1 MVRRAEE
8 PAPSGSGPI
17 SPGPAATGKIS
28 PGHISPGRISPDA
41 VLASIRD
48 PARLA
53 VLRSMCLEGVPSGP
67 VFDRMTR
74 LAARLL
80 GAPVALGTIVDHDR
94 QVIASS
100 WDREDRYHV
109 GTEMP
114 LAYSF
119 CQFAVADRQPFVVED
134 ARTHPLVQDNP
145 AVTEKG
151 VLAYAGIPLVV
162 AGQALGSLCVLD
174 FVPRE
179 WTADQLDVLRDLA
192 AGASAELELRNALE
206 EARGRAATEAI
217 VRRLE
222 AVQRVTD
229 AALHDRPVNELL
241 DELLERIRS
250 ALAADTATLLLLDAD
265 GRELRVRAS
274 AGMAEEVDQQVRIPV
289 GSGIAGRIAATG
301 EPAVVRDLSRAEVAS
316 PVLRRRLRSLLGV
329 PLFAEGRVFG
339 VMHVGTQE
347 PRDFD
352 TDDVRLLQ
360 LVAERAATAIERA
373 QLHER
378 ERLARIAAEAANR
391 AKSEFL
397 AVMSHELR
405 TPLNVIGGYAQLLLD
420 GLQGEVPT
428 GQRGWLDR
436 IQKSQRHL
444 LGMIDR
450 ILRYVD
456 VDAGREVYIIEP
468 LDMGALLAELAPGI
482 ETECRE
488 KGLEFELRSCPEA
501 SHALADR
508 SRVRQIVQDLVSN
521 AIKFTPRGG
530 RLTISC
536 STADEWVVIEVEDT
550 GPGIP
555 AERLDDIFGEFVQL
569 DQSST
574 RRHEGIG
581 LGLAISRSVARAMG
595 GDFEVRSVV
604 GAGTTMVLR
613 LPAARE
619 PVPNE

>member
-1 MVRRAEE
+1 MARPTEE
-8 PAPSGSGPI
+8 PAP
-17 SPGPAATGKIS
+17 
-28 PGHISPGRISPDA
+28 GRIPTGRFSPDA

-67 VFDRMTR
+67 VLDRMTR

-100 WDREDRYHV
+100 YDLQDRYHV

-119 CQFAVADRQPFVVED
+119 CQFAVADQQPFVVED
-134 ARTHPLVQDNP
+134 ARTHSVVRENP
-145 AVTEKG
+145 AVTENG
-151 VLAYAGIPLVV
+151 VVAYAGIPLVV

-179 WTADQLDVLRDLA
+179 WSEEQLEVLRDLA
-192 AGASAELELRNALE
+192 AGAAAELGLHSALVE
-206 EARGRAATEAI
+206 VRGRAATEAM

-229 AALHDRPVNELL
+229 AALRDRPVDELL
-241 DELLERIRS
+241 GELLERIRS
-250 ALAADTATLLLLDAD
+250 ALAADTATLLLLDPN
-265 GRELRVRAS
+265 GRELFVRAS
-274 AGMAEEVDQQVRIPV
+274 AGMTEEVDQQVRVPL
-289 GSGIAGRIAATG
+289 GDGIAGRIAATG
-301 EPAVVRDLSRAEVAS
+301 EPAVVRDVSRVEVAS
-316 PVLRRRLRSLLGV
+316 PVLRRRLCSLLGV

-339 VMHVGTQE
+339 VMHVGTRE

-378 ERLARIAAEAANR
+378 ERSARVAAEAADR

-405 TPLNVIGGYAQLLLD
+405 TPLNVIGGYAQLLLE
-420 GLQGEVPT
+420 GLPADVPPT
-428 GQRGWLDR
+428 QRGWLDR
-436 IQKSQRHL
+436 IWSSQQHL

-450 ILRYVD
+450 ILRYVE
-456 VDAGREVYIIEP
+456 VDAGREQYVIES
-468 LDMGALLAELAPGI
+468 LDIGALLAELFPGV
-482 ETECRE
+482 ESQCRE
-488 KGLEFELRSCPEA
+488 KGLDFELRSGAEPIY
-501 SHALADR
+501 ALADR
-508 SRVRQIVQDLVSN
+508 SRVGQILQDVLSN
-521 AIKFTPRGG
+521 AIKFTPQSG
-530 RLTISC
+530 RLIVAS
-536 STADEWVVIEVEDT
+536 STVAEWVEIEVADT

-555 AERLDDIFGEFVQL
+555 TERLDDIFQQFVQL
-569 DQSST
+569 DQSFT

-581 LGLAISRSVARAMG
+581 LGLAISRALARAMG

-604 GAGTTMVLR
+604 GAGTTMILR
-613 LPAARE
+613 LPRARE
-619 PVPNE
+619 HDLVE